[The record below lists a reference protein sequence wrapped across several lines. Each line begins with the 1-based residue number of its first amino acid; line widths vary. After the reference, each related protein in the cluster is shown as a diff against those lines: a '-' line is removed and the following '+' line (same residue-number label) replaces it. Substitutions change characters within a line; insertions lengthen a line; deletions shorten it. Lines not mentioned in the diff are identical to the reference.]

1 MILDAIY
8 HGIGGDFRI
17 NLGSFDYPY
26 LSRPH
31 DPE

>member
-8 HGIGGDFRI
+8 HGIDGDFRI
-17 NLGSFDYPY
+17 NLGSFAYPY
-26 LSRPH
+26 LSRPY